1 MYILFMHLDVKSLSS
16 GGVTAIV
23 LCCSAIIVGIMIT
36 IIIITLTFRLKKQ
49 LQAVQISNN
58 AHNVIHPTSTSN
70 ANLRQQ
76 TQATFH
82 CDQDD
87 DVSLIIG

>member
-1 MYILFMHLDVKSLSS
+1 MYLDIKSLSS
-16 GGVTAIV
+16 GEVAAIV

-36 IIIITLTFRLKKQ
+36 IIIILTFRLKKQ

-58 AHNVIHPTSTSN
+58 AHNVIQDDPTSTSN

-87 DVSLIIG
+87 EVSLIIG